1 MEEHRQGIIL
11 ACVGAYM
18 LLSIVVGL
26 WAIRR
31 TKSAADFFVAGRSLG
46 PLVVG
51 MAVFSSTLSGFGFVG
66 GPGLVYQSGM
76 SSVWMVVVS
85 SLGYALGFYL
95 VAKRVR
101 MIAEVKDTVS
111 LPDVLAIRYN
121 SEAVRLLTG
130 ITILLGVLSYLAT
143 QILAMALVLQ
153 SILVAMPMFENIS
166 LVTCAAISLSV
177 LVFYSYT
184 GGIVASVY
192 TDLVQGLVMMVAG
205 VLVVITAAN
214 VFEGGFVEATQVIFA
229 NDPEAVQ
236 PFGTLGM
243 AVSLGWFFMFGLGLA
258 GQPHIVT
265 KFMMNKKVSDA
276 RAVLP
281 ISLLGYAVSALLWIS
296 IGVVMH
302 AAVLG
307 GLLAPLGKADAAAP
321 VFLSVFANPLLA
333 GVVFAGLF
341 AAIMST
347 ADAFLNIGAAA
358 LVHDI
363 PRAVRGKPLDNEL
376 HWARMAT
383 IFLSLVAASF
393 ALYSHYYGGQL
404 VAILGAFGWGMFA
417 AALVPLVVIG
427 LNWKGANRTGA
438 VAAISISIVLN
449 LSVQIKLIVLPMGLP
464 GGFVA
469 LLASMI
475 VFITVSLATKT
486 PPLERDMD
494 ELMDI

>member
-1 MEEHRQGIIL
+1 MEEYRQLIIIT
-11 ACVGAYM
+11 CVGLYM
-18 LLSIVVGL
+18 LLSIGVGL

-66 GPGLVYQSGM
+66 GPGLVYQSGI
-76 SSVWMVVVS
+76 SSVWMVVVAT
-85 SLGYALGFYL
+85 LGYALGFFL
-95 VAKRVR
+95 VAKRIR
-101 MIAEVKDTVS
+101 MIAEVKDTIS
-111 LPDVLAIRYN
+111 LPDVLAIRYD

-130 ITILLGVLSYLAT
+130 ITILLGVLGYLAT

-153 SILVAMPMFENIS
+153 SILAAMPMFEGIS

-214 VFEGGFVEATQVIFA
+214 VFDGGFVEASQVIFA
-229 NDPEAVQ
+229 DDPETIQ

-258 GQPHIVT
+258 GQPHIAT
-265 KFMMNKKVSDA
+265 KFMMNRKISDN
-276 RAVLP
+276 RVIMP
-281 ISLLGYAVSALLWIS
+281 ISILGYGVSAMLWIS

-307 GLLAPLGKADAAAP
+307 GLLDPLGKADQAAP

-358 LVHDI
+358 IVHDI
-363 PRAVRGKPLDNEL
+363 PKAVRGRAIANEL
-376 HWARMAT
+376 TWARIAT
-383 IFLSLVAASF
+383 VALSLVAAAF

-427 LNWKGANRTGA
+427 LNWKEANRTGA
-438 VAAISISIVLN
+438 IAAISVSIFLN
-449 LSVQIKLIVLPMGLP
+449 IAVQMKLITLPLGMP
-464 GGFVA
+464 GGFIA
-469 LLASMI
+469 LLVSMI
-475 VFITVSLATKT
+475 VFISVSLLTKS